1 MATTV
6 RQTTLTTTITEE
18 VTINGRPRNSTVKKI
33 ITGIGE
39 VFTNITSVTTDG
51 TDLAQ
56 FAATKGA
63 GVFST
68 ASSGA
73 GQVKYLR
80 ITNLDDTNYIEL
92 TFSDH
97 VTATSAINMTV
108 FKLDAGKS
116 FMLSNLAFD
125 TEDDDA
131 VDTHELTATDTIA
144 HIRGVANTAACDVE
158 IIIASE

>member
-18 VTINGRPRNSTVKKI
+18 VTINGRPRNSSVKKI

-39 VFTNITSVTTDG
+39 VFTNITFATTDG

-73 GQVKYLR
+73 GLVKYIR
-80 ITNLDDTNYIEL
+80 ITNLDDTNYVEL

-97 VTATSAINMTV
+97 ITAGSSGNV
-108 FKLDAGKS
+108 YSVKLDAGKS
-116 FMLSNLAFD
+116 YMLSNLSFNA
-125 TEDDDA
+125 EDDGDA
-131 VDTHELTATDTIA
+131 DNELAASDTLAN
-144 HIRGVANTAACDVE
+144 IRAVANTAACDVE

>member
-6 RQTTLTTTITEE
+6 KQTTLRTTLTEE
-18 VTINGRPRNSTVKKI
+18 CFIGGRNRNSTVTKV

-39 VFTNITSVTTDG
+39 IFTNITEVTTVG
-51 TDLAQ
+51 TDLAS
-56 FAATKGA
+56 FASTKGA

-73 GQVKYLR
+73 GEVKYLR
-80 ITNLDDTNYIEL
+80 ITNLDDTNYVEL
-92 TFSDH
+92 TFSDSL
-97 VTATSAINMTV
+97 TSASAVNMTV

-116 FMLSNLAFD
+116 FLLSNLAFD

-144 HIRGVANTAACDVE
+144 HIRAVANSASCDVE
-158 IIIASE
+158 IVIASQ